1 MGENMKLTDEMAY
14 WKHPDETRRDLSPF
28 IAENCGP
35 AGMVLAAKA
44 LMEGLPVAFA
54 ICRFE
59 TVTPNEPEWMVK
71 EIIRMAVPDGLRVVR
86 YLGEGGPM
94 GAGSHTVHGSGS
106 LDNKGFY
113 YEDDLPLLTAC
124 VCMAVCR
131 TGYMSIRVRE
141 DI

>member
-1 MGENMKLTDEMAY
+1 MKLEDNMAY
-14 WKHPDETRRDLSPF
+14 YQFPDRPHAAF
-28 IAENCGP
+28 QAENCGP
-35 AGMVLAAKA
+35 LGMAMAAEDLINDA
-44 LMEGLPVAFA
+44 
-54 ICRFE
+54 
-59 TVTPNEPEWMVK
+59 TVTFALCKPDGLGWEIE
-71 EIIRMAVPDGLRVVR
+71 EIIRMAVPAGLRVVR

-106 LDNKGFY
+106 IDTKGEYTLD
-113 YEDDLPLLTAC
+113 DVPLLTAC